1 MNDEKQKRKIIGCS
15 YAPDLST
22 KTNHH
27 PSLSASSSVV
37 VLIPHLRVVGA
48 APLHGY
54 GSNDATGRRSRVL
67 LGTITI
73 LDSAS
78 VPTGQWHLLSLKR
91 CGCAGRGA
99 GGEVPG
105 GGWEEA
111 AGWHSVGRAAN
122 GAEYQSS
129 SNSSQS
135 VTPSYRTPDS
145 GAHEKR
151 FSLRDLRACA
161 PP

>member
-1 MNDEKQKRKIIGCS
+1 M
-15 YAPDLST
+15 
-22 KTNHH
+22 
-27 PSLSASSSVV
+27 
-37 VLIPHLRVVGA
+37 VGA

-54 GSNDATGRRSRVL
+54 GSNDATGRRPRVL

-111 AGWHSVGRAAN
+111 AGWLQLSTMQ
-122 GAEYQSS
+122 EESS
-129 SNSSQS
+129 GGGKDNPNREIMGVPRLKKQKGCIRLLLKRRCVCTLPHAGLKPIRPSFTTGFRYCYGSSGP
-135 VTPSYRTPDS
+135 VN
-145 GAHEKR
+145 
-151 FSLRDLRACA
+151 
-161 PP
+161 